1 MHTHVDSYAKTH
13 LWSFFC
19 ISRMVFELNVHLVL
33 GTIVFILKLV
43 FLTVACSLKRYQ
55 CTFFGSGKKKKD
67 RLPQYI
73 FLIWQDNIVQIICM
87 LQKKERETKKCDI
100 VQMKSHIMAVW
111 GSLLECHTDGCH
123 RGCTY
128 PFCSFF
134 LLPYC
139 MQYCKLI
146 TLVCYVVCFLSLSF
160 SHPTFQHLTFIC
172 SKRKKEKKKG
182 KKNQCFAVF
191 FIAKN

>member
-1 MHTHVDSYAKTH
+1 
-13 LWSFFC
+13 
-19 ISRMVFELNVHLVL
+19 
-33 GTIVFILKLV
+33 
-43 FLTVACSLKRYQ
+43 
-55 CTFFGSGKKKKD
+55 
-67 RLPQYI
+67 
-73 FLIWQDNIVQIICM
+73 
-87 LQKKERETKKCDI
+87 
-100 VQMKSHIMAVW
+100 MKSHIMAVW

-182 KKNQCFAVF
+182 KKKPMFCSF
-191 FIAKN
+191 FHCQKLNGALYLDWKEFHMQSILKRKPALVNTFL

>member
-1 MHTHVDSYAKTH
+1 
-13 LWSFFC
+13 
-19 ISRMVFELNVHLVL
+19 
-33 GTIVFILKLV
+33 
-43 FLTVACSLKRYQ
+43 
-55 CTFFGSGKKKKD
+55 
-67 RLPQYI
+67 
-73 FLIWQDNIVQIICM
+73 M

-172 SKRKKEKKKG
+172 SKRKKEKKKEKHIWEPSG
-182 KKNQCFAVF
+182 LFSYNMSVKQIILDGLSLDINQ
-191 FIAKN
+191 

>member
-1 MHTHVDSYAKTH
+1 
-13 LWSFFC
+13 
-19 ISRMVFELNVHLVL
+19 
-33 GTIVFILKLV
+33 
-43 FLTVACSLKRYQ
+43 
-55 CTFFGSGKKKKD
+55 
-67 RLPQYI
+67 
-73 FLIWQDNIVQIICM
+73 
-87 LQKKERETKKCDI
+87 
-100 VQMKSHIMAVW
+100 MKSHIMAVW

-134 LLPYC
+134 LRPYC

-172 SKRKKEKKKG
+172 SKRKKEKKK
-182 KKNQCFAVF
+182 
-191 FIAKN
+191 